1 MKKLSFLMSQV
12 LVISCGFCFLS
23 VQRNRAQ
30 NPSQDKPIKLKA
42 ELVEI
47 DVVVT
52 DKKGRPV
59 TDLRKEDFI
68 IIENKQSQDIAFFS
82 LIRPITP
89 VSNAPEEKPQTA
101 GQPANTDSPVV
112 ESGRFVFLILDR
124 FHIGSRN
131 TRRLKDS
138 LLRFVIESVSP
149 LDRLALVSTSGRVA
163 IFQEG
168 PKDAGIVKRVIESFV
183 GVGTS
188 YKAEEAA
195 DEAFEKAQESLG
207 IPVSQTP
214 KDIQAQRIR
223 SILNSLAGIAES
235 VSKHPGRKIAIF
247 VSEKLP
253 VRLSEKYLSPAY
265 DRSNNPFENFS
276 LELRKIIAASRRGG
290 LTFYVLD
297 PRALETTIPSGSA
310 ADANPDLLGALGGSG
325 SSRTDPPDLDKLE
338 HSRQGMRELAAATG
352 GFTIFTHNDLH
363 TGLRKVMADNE
374 AYYYLGY
381 YPSNTSQDGKFRRI
395 EVRIR
400 NRSDLVVRARK
411 GYIAS
416 NESNAKPASS
426 NKEDRVKQALA
437 SPVPIRQIK
446 VNLLAK
452 AELDQQTNA
461 PLARF
466 VVHIDASTVEF
477 KQQDDTRAASLE
489 VIVFAYDLN
498 GKLINGFSKTLN
510 MNLKPEMYVK
520 ALSEG
525 MNLGE
530 AINLKKA
537 GVYNIR
543 VVVIDQ
549 ATDRVGTASDWVEV
563 K

>member
-1 MKKLSFLMSQV
+1 MSQV
-12 LVISCGFCFLS
+12 LVISCAFCFLS
-23 VQRNRAQ
+23 VQHNRAQ
-30 NPSQDKPIKLKA
+30 NPSQDQPIRLKS

-59 TDLRKEDFI
+59 TDLRKEDFVI
-68 IIENKQSQDIAFFS
+68 VEDKQSQDIAFFS
-82 LIRPITP
+82 LVRPIMP
-89 VSNAPEEKPQTA
+89 VSNPAGEKPQTA
-101 GQPANTDSPVV
+101 ESPANTGSPVI

-124 FHIGSRN
+124 FHISSRN

-138 LLRFVIESVSP
+138 LLRFVIESISP
-149 LDRLALVSTSGRVA
+149 LDRLALVCTGGRVA
-163 IFQEG
+163 VFQEG
-168 PKDAGIVKRVIESFV
+168 PKDANIVKRVIESFV

-188 YKAEEAA
+188 YKSEEKA
-195 DEAFEKAQESLG
+195 DEAFEKAQESMN

-214 KDIQAQRIR
+214 KEIEAGRIR
-223 SILNSLAGIAES
+223 STLASLGGIAES

-253 VRLSEKYLSPAY
+253 IRLSEKYLSPVY
-265 DRSNNPFENFS
+265 DNSKNPFENFS
-276 LELRKIIAASRRGG
+276 LELRKLIAASRRGG

-310 ADANPDLLGALGGSG
+310 ADANPDLLGALGGG
-325 SSRTDPPDLDKLE
+325 SSAQERSDPLASRPDLDRLE

-363 TGLRKVMADNE
+363 IGLQKVMADNE

-381 YPSNTSQDGKFRRI
+381 YPSNTSQDGRFRRI

-400 NRSDLVVRARK
+400 NRSDLIVRTRK

-416 NESNAKPASS
+416 SESSAKPVSF
-426 NKEDRVKQALA
+426 NKEERVKQALA

-446 VNLLAK
+446 VNLLTK
-452 AELDQQTNA
+452 SEQDQNASA

-466 VVHIDASTVEF
+466 VVQIDANTVKFE
-477 KQQDDTRAASLE
+477 QQDDKRAASLE
-489 VIVFAYDLN
+489 VVVFAYDLN
-498 GKLINGFSKTLN
+498 DRIVNGFSKTLN
-510 MNLKPEMYVK
+510 MNLTPQMYVK
-520 ALSEG
+520 TLGEG
-525 MNLGE
+525 MNLGG
-530 AINLKKA
+530 AIDLKKT
-537 GVYNIR
+537 GVYNLR

-549 ATDRVGTASDWVEV
+549 AADRIGTASGWVEAR
-563 K
+563 